1 MNILVIGGAGFI
13 GSHLCNHYNS
23 VDNNIVSLDNYISG
37 SIQNHINGVEYLNMD
52 VLNINKVKNNFDLI
66 FHLGEYSRVEKS
78 LEKADFVL
86 HNNLDPTLEILDFCR
101 KNNSKLIYAGSS
113 TKFADNGSNKY
124 KSPYAFSKW
133 KNSELIK
140 YYCEMYDIQ
149 YAIVYFYN
157 VYGEREN
164 SDGEFATVVAKFLSR
179 AKKGKPLEVT
189 SPGSQRRNFT
199 YIEDTINAL
208 HLVAERGFGDNYGI
222 ANKKPYTIMEVA
234 KLISDNITLVEEN
247 IANRLD
253 SEIIIEKTAQL
264 GWEAKYPL
272 EDYIIK
278 NK

>member
-13 GSHLCNHYNS
+13 GSHLCNYYNS

-208 HLVAERGFGDNYGI
+208 HLVAERGLGDNYGI
-222 ANKKPYTIMEVA
+222 ANKKSYTIMEVA

>member
-13 GSHLCNHYNS
+13 GSHLCNYYNS

-208 HLVAERGFGDNYGI
+208 HLVAERGLGDNYGI
-222 ANKKPYTIMEVA
+222 ANKKSYTIMEVA

-253 SEIIIEKTAQL
+253 SEIIIEKMAQL